1 MEREPLATR
10 LGRRL
15 REARVR
21 AGLTVREA
29 AQAAGIPNHSLLVR
43 YENNDAR
50 PPLERLEALANA
62 YETTAA
68 ALLAE
73 QDEAVALIAL
83 LERADATTLER
94 ILSALRHV

>member
-1 MEREPLATR
+1 MAPEPLATR

-43 YENNDAR
+43 YENNDAH
-50 PPLERLEALANA
+50 PPPERLEALADA

-73 QDEAVALIAL
+73 RDEAVALIAL
-83 LERADATTLER
+83 LDRADATTLQR
-94 ILSALRHV
+94 ILAALR

>member
-1 MEREPLATR
+1 MSREPLSTR

-43 YENNDAR
+43 YENNDSH
-50 PPLERLEALANA
+50 PPLDRLEALADA
-62 YETTAA
+62 YETTPA

-73 QDEAVALIAL
+73 QDEAVGLIAL
-83 LERADATTLER
+83 LERADATTLQR
-94 ILSALRHV
+94 ILAALR